1 MNREKQRIAIT
12 KTYGIT
18 KVVPSENTAG
28 GLRKIADAES
38 APCMSPEHNPP
49 MHIVLEPGTYEY
61 VCPACGQ
68 KTTFVV
74 PCVWM

>member
-49 MHIVLEPGTYEY
+49 MHIVLEPGTYGY

-68 KTTFVV
+68 QTTFVV